1 MSTDQEQ
8 SQGGVYRGKPEE
20 VGTQLFLDAL
30 GPTLGDVM
38 KEHGPENCARV
49 LAGILAGY
57 AGLVLE
63 NFGPQAAMEM
73 LRGTADNIEKSL
85 APGQAKGH

>member
-1 MSTDQEQ
+1 MSTDQKQE
-8 SQGGVYRGKPEE
+8 GEVYRGKPEE

-30 GPTLGDVM
+30 GPTLAETM
-38 KEHGPENCARV
+38 KDHGPEKCARV
-49 LAGILAGY
+49 LAGVLAGY

-73 LRGTADNIEKSL
+73 LRGTADNIERSL
-85 APGQAKGH
+85 APGQVKGH